1 MPPRCSCVMRLPSP
15 DIEAALKRLL
25 VGLERPAQLNE
36 WRRREERRELPK
48 AA

>member
-1 MPPRCSCVMRLPSP
+1 MRLPSP

-36 WRRREERRELPK
+36 WRHRALAPVAERRDLPK